1 MKRVGLEMSEGGRKK
16 NEMGIRVLPPFIF
29 LIALIVA
36 FLVERFLPVPL
47 VPAGLRYSLGGALMF
62 VSLAP
67 MPWVL
72 RAFIRAKTSID
83 ARHNASSLIVDG
95 LYQYSRNPIYVA
107 MITLCIGIG
116 IMADNIWVLP
126 ALVAAIFYLFY
137 TVIVVEER
145 YLEAKFGDEYR
156 DYKRRVRRWL

>member
-1 MKRVGLEMSEGGRKK
+1 MPEGGHKK
-16 NEMGIRVLPPFIF
+16 NEMGIAIIPPFIF

-36 FLVERFLPVPL
+36 FLVEWFWPVPL
-47 VPAGLRYSLGGALMF
+47 VPAGMRYPLGGALI
-62 VSLAP
+62 VASLAP

-72 RAFIRAKTSID
+72 LAFIRAKTSID

-116 IMADNIWVLP
+116 IVADNIWILP
-126 ALVAAIFYLFY
+126 ALLAAIYYLFR

-145 YLEAKFGDEYR
+145 YLETKFGNEYR
-156 DYKRRVRRWL
+156 EYKSRVRRWL